1 MTTIYLIR
9 HAEAEGNLYR
19 RVHGWYDSL
28 ITENG
33 CRQIAALE
41 ERFRDVPID
50 AVWSSDLFRTR
61 TTAQAIYVP
70 KALPLHTCAGLR
82 ELKLGAWEDRT
93 FGAVRRSDPR
103 QMELFNRT
111 DPAWEVEGAETF
123 FQLGDRIYET
133 VRRLARRYPDQTV
146 AMFSHGMAI
155 RQFLGKVKDI
165 PPEEWHAMPHGD
177 NTAVSCLTFDG
188 ERFAIQY
195 EMDNS
200 HLPEDISTLARQS
213 WWRKDKKAAADVNL
227 WADIPVKTWS
237 QDQELYLKLRRE
249 ACPGVEDA
257 LLLAEAEEL
266 WNRWPCGMWNINIFH
281 AGERPIGVIL
291 YDDRCNTKRTGYI
304 KFLSLL
310 PEDRGRGLG
319 IQLIGAAVSMHRN
332 SGRDRLRLHC
342 PPDNERARRFFER
355 YGFKLIRREKG
366 QDLLEKYI
374 GSKGR
379 RAP

>member
-28 ITENG
+28 ITDNG
-33 CRQIAALE
+33 YRQIAALE
-41 ERFRDVPID
+41 ARFRDIHID
-50 AVWSSDLFRTR
+50 AVYSSDLFRTSA
-61 TTAQAIYVP
+61 TARAIY
-70 KALPLHTCAGLR
+70 ALKGLELRTDPGLR
-82 ELKLGAWEDRT
+82 ELQLGDWEDLP
-93 FGAVRRSDPR
+93 FGLVRRQFPR

-111 DPAWEVEGAETF
+111 DPNWQVDNAETF
-123 FQLGDRIYET
+123 SQLGERIYSA
-133 VRRLARRYPDQTV
+133 VRRLAEKHTDQTV
-146 AMFSHGMAI
+146 ALFSHGMAL
-155 RQFLGKVKDI
+155 RQFLGKVKNV
-165 PPEEWHAMPHGD
+165 PPDEWHSMPHGD

-188 ERFAIQY
+188 ERFAIRF

-213 WWRKDKKAAADVNL
+213 WWRKDKKTAADVNL

-249 ACPGVEDA
+249 VCPGVEDA

-281 AGERPIGVIL
+281 AGERPMGVIL
-291 YDDRCNTKRTGYI
+291 YDDRCSTKRTGYI
-304 KFLSLL
+304 KFLSIL

-332 SGRDRLRLHC
+332 SGRDRRRLHC
-342 PPDNERARRFFER
+342 PADNDRARRFFQR
-355 YGFKLIRREKG
+355 YGFKKIGEG
-366 QDLLEKYI
+366 PEGDLLEKYI
-374 GSKGR
+374 GFEW
-379 RAP
+379 